1 MFDDTYVEFENATEK
16 CESLGAR
23 LPVLDSGE
31 TIAIIKEYLKTSNF
45 TVFEVSKIK
54 KQQTDKWAKTGQHE
68 WTCHFSNGTS
78 RRGACGSV

>member
-45 TVFEVSKIK
+45 TVFEVSK
-54 KQQTDKWAKTGQHE
+54 KTANRQMGKE
-68 WTCHFSNGTS
+68 RSTCDFSNGTS
-78 RRGACGSV
+78 RRGASGSA

>member
-45 TVFEVSKIK
+45 TVFEVSKIG
-54 KQQTDKWAKTGQHE
+54 KQQFPTKIYI
-68 WTCHFSNGTS
+68 
-78 RRGACGSV
+78 

>member
-1 MFDDTYVEFENATEK
+1 MFDNIYVEFENATEK

-45 TVFEVSKIK
+45 TVFEVSKIGK
-54 KQQTDKWAKTGQHE
+54 H
-68 WTCHFSNGTS
+68 
-78 RRGACGSV
+78 